1 MPARPRFRRRPGWW
15 GFSLATA
22 RKQSTPFYWMNC
34 GYLLIPEESGSLKYT
49 RAALSRGGWRGGPR
63 GRFLPAGCEAVAEP
77 RSEAEYHPDT
87 TGSRP
92 HPAYHV
98 ELRGVCPFRSQNRA
112 GSANPQRVEGRE
124 GCVGRLS
131 FARSLRSNDKSIE
144 DSNIFLKCSSFSLPL
159 HIPLSLDG
167 MAILSLTVLPALPVK
182 LSRRHCSL
190 PSFEGAFLTRQG
202 TFVASF
208 FGVLSRKPQST
219 IIQTLSPEISRISGL
234 E

>member
-1 MPARPRFRRRPGWW
+1 MRPWQSPVRKPNTTLIQQD
-15 GFSLATA
+15 LA
-22 RKQSTPFYWMNC
+22 
-34 GYLLIPEESGSLKYT
+34 LIRHTMWNYV
-49 RAALSRGGWRGGPR
+49 GP
-63 GRFLPAGCEAVAEP
+63 
-77 RSEAEYHPDT
+77 
-87 TGSRP
+87 
-92 HPAYHV
+92 
-98 ELRGVCPFRSQNRA
+98 CPFRSQNRA

-190 PSFEGAFLTRQG
+190 PSFEGAFLTRHR
-202 TFVASF
+202 SPRSSWEP
-208 FGVLSRKPQST
+208 LSRASLAFSVESHNP
-219 IIQTLSPEISRISGL
+219 LSSKHLVRKSHGFPD
-234 E
+234 